1 MATSGQLTARQHKAI
16 AALLTEP
23 TITAAAT
30 KVGIGERTLHTWLG
44 EGPFVDA
51 YRGARREA
59 VTQAVARLQQ
69 VSTAAVAVLVQVMA
83 DKKTAPG
90 TRVSAAKTVL
100 DMAIRAV
107 ELEDISARL
116 EALERAAG
124 GTS

>member
-1 MATSGQLTARQHKAI
+1 MATPDQLTARQHKAI

-30 KVGIGERTLHTWLG
+30 KVGIGERTLHTWLS
-44 EGPFVDA
+44 ERPFVDA
-51 YRGARREA
+51 YRTARREA

-83 DKKTAPG
+83 DKKTPAG
-90 TRVSAAKTVL
+90 TRVVAAKTVL

-107 ELEDISARL
+107 ELDDISARL
-116 EALERAAG
+116 EALEQAAG
-124 GTS
+124 AKV